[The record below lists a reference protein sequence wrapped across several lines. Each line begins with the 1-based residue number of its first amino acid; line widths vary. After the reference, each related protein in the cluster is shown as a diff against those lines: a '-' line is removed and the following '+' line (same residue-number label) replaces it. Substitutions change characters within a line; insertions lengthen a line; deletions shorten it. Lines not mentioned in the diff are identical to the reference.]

1 MEFIAQVFSSFALL
15 LDPVILF
22 YVVAGF
28 VIGTIFSAIP
38 GLTATLA
45 LALLLPLTYS
55 LDVTTALMACASIY
69 MAGMCGGS
77 ITATTI
83 NIPGAPSSMMT
94 ALEGYPMQQRGE
106 GALALGHASF
116 GSMVGGSLGA
126 LLLIVL
132 APFIAEAS
140 LLVKTTGK
148 CALIAFALIVIVVA
162 QRGNIRKAGITACL
176 GLMLATIGLDAMQPL
191 ARFTFGISELTAGI
205 DLMPVIIGTFAI
217 SELLIQVGN
226 RKKDA
231 AIRQQLKASQQLKRR
246 DFIPPLSAIR
256 EIGIGCYLKSTLI
269 GYMVGTLPGAGGSMG
284 GFLAYVE
291 TVRTSKKPES
301 FGKGNPQGIAA
312 AESAN
317 NAVCGGALVPMLTFG
332 IPGDPVTAIVLG
344 VLVINGIQPGPQL
357 MASQSGLIAPMLASL
372 LFSALI
378 LIPLTL
384 YLMGPYFLR
393 IVTIRKDVLYG
404 AIALLAVVG
413 SFVATYSVFQM
424 MMTLVLGIVAYLM
437 RKHDYP
443 VITLL
448 LGFILGPNLEEFLRR
463 ALTLSNGNPM
473 TFITTPDSLFFVV
486 LTVVFVYF
494 LGIRKPVQ
502 LKQAEPKTQSQPL
515 KGQVGK

>member
-1 MEFIAQVFSSFALL
+1 MEFIILVANSFSQL
-15 LDPVILF
+15 LDPFVLA

-28 VIGTIFSAIP
+28 LIGTIFAAIP

-94 ALEGYPMQQRGE
+94 ALDGYPLQQKGK
-106 GALALGHASF
+106 GALALGHAAF
-116 GSMVGGSLGA
+116 GSMAGGALGA
-126 LLLIVL
+126 ILLIAL
-132 APFIAEAS
+132 APFIAELS

-148 CALIAFALIVIVVA
+148 FSLLAFAIIVIVIA
-162 QRGNIRKAGITACL
+162 QRGKMIKAAMAACI
-176 GLMLATIGLDAMQPL
+176 GLMLATVGLDAMEPVT
-191 ARFTFGISELTAGI
+191 RFTFGLDDLSAGI

-217 SELLIQVGN
+217 SEILIQANASSQSGKVV
-226 RKKDA
+226 A
-231 AIRQQLKASQQLKRR
+231 ALSRVKIRRR
-246 DFIPPLSAIR
+246 DFIPPLSSIR
-256 EIGIGCYLKSTLI
+256 EIGVVCYVKSALI
-269 GYMVGTLPGAGGSMG
+269 GYSVGTLPGAGGSMG
-284 GFLAYVE
+284 SFLAYVE
-291 TVRTSKKPES
+291 TVRTSSEPES
-301 FGKGNPQGIAA
+301 FGKGNPKGIAA
-312 AESAN
+312 SESAN

-332 IPGDPVTAIVLG
+332 IPGDPITAIMLG

-357 MASQSGLIAPMLASL
+357 MAGQAELIAPMLAAL

-384 YLMGPYFLR
+384 FLLGPYFIK
-393 IVTIRKDVLYG
+393 IVAIRKDVLYG

-413 SFVATYSVFQM
+413 SYVATYSSFQM
-424 MMTLVLGIVAYLM
+424 IMALVMGVLAYYL
-437 RKHDYP
+437 RKNDFP

-463 ALTLSNGNPM
+463 SLALSNGNPM
-473 TFITTPDSLFFVV
+473 TFFTNLDSLFFIV
-486 LTVVFVYF
+486 LTLIFVYF
-494 LGIRKPVQ
+494 LAIRKPMKSPVV
-502 LKQAEPKTQSQPL
+502 ASEA
-515 KGQVGK
+515 V